1 MTKVTR
7 YHRIDGWRGYE
18 IPDLA
23 VAGSSY
29 TGEWSD
35 SPCPAKDVRPE
46 LMKMRTFL
54 SQNGIKTKITSTPSS
69 NAFMSKLWVEVT
81 NKKDFEKAGKLAT
94 AWLAKHANDTRFIH
108 DADLPKAIK
117 KLRSVS

>member
-1 MTKVTR
+1 MTR
-7 YHRIDGWRGYE
+7 YHKTDAWRGYE

-46 LMKMRTFL
+46 LMRMRTFL
-54 SQNGIKTKITSTPSS
+54 SQNGIKTKITSSDSS
-69 NAFMSKLWVEVT
+69 NAFMSKLWIEVV

-94 AWLAKHANDTRFIH
+94 AWLTKHANDTRFIH
-108 DADLPKAIK
+108 DADLLKGTK
-117 KLRSVS
+117 KLRRLS